1 MNDLEFILWSLF
13 FLFPVISITTL
24 CVYADSI
31 SKDLN
36 ESDEQEGEE

>member
-1 MNDLEFILWSLF
+1 MDIGLYVFFIILPFATLVA
-13 FLFPVISITTL
+13 LSI
-24 CVYADSI
+24 YADSI